1 MALFQF
7 LGHLYIRLQ
16 SLLLLR
22 GEFDASLHRTMSKKN
37 EEKSCLKQKVFNL
50 NNDELAHDET
60 TKNIPTKVVFSW

>member
-22 GEFDASLHRTMSKKN
+22 GEFDASLHRTVSKENK
-37 EEKSCLKQKVFNL
+37 EKSCLKQNAFNL
-50 NNDELAHDET
+50 NNYKTALQ
-60 TKNIPTKVVFSW
+60 